1 MCARL
6 REQRDHSN
14 SASSSCRGCSPTW
27 AAPRR
32 SSWRTWWRAAT
43 RLSTASATLRFDY
56 RGHGATEGPSFGDTH
71 PGEWLDDA
79 LLALDALTDEG
90 APQVLVGSSMG
101 GLIALHMALR
111 RPERVAA
118 LVLIAPA
125 VGFLARRRAALSVAQ
140 RAALAAGGRVA
151 LGSDYVAPGA
161 DAVGAAFF
169 DAGAAAL
176 ALPGDDGNDGGGG
189 GDDGGE
195 EEELLAATAAAIL
208 IDAPVR
214 ILHGARDDVVP
225 PSVSRRLVSRLRGA
239 DVTLTVVKDGDH
251 RLSGARDLALLEA
264 AVAQVV
270 RQLRDS
276 DGGGGGGGGA
286 GGGSG
291 GVDAGGGSGGDVGR
305 AAGGAVAAGAAAAA
319 AGDRE
324 AGGGS

>member
-1 MCARL
+1 M
-6 REQRDHSN
+6 
-14 SASSSCRGCSPTW
+14 
-27 AAPRR
+27 
-32 SSWRTWWRAAT
+32 
-43 RLSTASATLRFDY
+43 
-56 RGHGATEGPSFGDTH
+56 
-71 PGEWLDDA
+71 
-79 LLALDALTDEG
+79 
-90 APQVLVGSSMG
+90 LVGSSMG

-125 VGFLARRRAALSVAQ
+125 VGFLARRRAALSEAQ

-176 ALPGDDGNDGGGG
+176 ALPGDDNDGHGGSDGGGG
-189 GDDGGE
+189 DGGGE
-195 EEELLAATAAAIL
+195 EEESLAAAAAAIP

-239 DVTLTVVKDGDH
+239 DVALTVVKDGDH
-251 RLSGARDLALLEA
+251 RLSGARDLAMLEA

-276 DGGGGGGGGA
+276 GGGGGGGGAGGA

-305 AAGGAVAAGAAAAA
+305 AAGGAAAAGAAAA